1 MQLVNQQ
8 LDKMGRSIGARII
21 DEFLSKSGVQSCSNF
36 RWIGYPPD
44 THFIASLT
52 NPLHE
57 LFRDTSDV
65 IAKVAFKMFLGI
77 NAEVTS
83 WNAENTIF
91 SLVFNENPFVDFV
104 ELPPQYVELQ
114 VRVGILK
121 ILLSNC

>member
-1 MQLVNQQ
+1 
-8 LDKMGRSIGARII
+8 MGRSIGARII

-52 NPLHE
+52 NCPHE
-57 LFRDTSDV
+57 LLRDTSDV

-114 VRVGILK
+114 VSVGVLK
-121 ILLSNC
+121 ILVSKC